1 MVLAGSL
8 RLFIALLTVLLILGC
23 IGYGLL
29 TRGGLDLD
37 EDLPTLWEEEFS
49 SDTDVPLQVHDPSWR
64 LIFGQLQ
71 VASSLEAVRAD
82 PASEEGIDDYGYR
95 PQPATKIRI
104 VQDWYWDSA
113 DGVGAENVVGID
125 GSLYELTLW
134 EDRLQLLRYDGGGDP
149 SVYAS
154 LKATSRL
161 GLESGFYRLVFLS
174 SFSDGK
180 WTMAGE
186 VQDPNRDYRRLGSIR
201 RKTDSV
207 HGPSIGQGVGIYN
220 RSGKASYLLRMRVD
234 GY

>member
-8 RLFIALLTVLLILGC
+8 RILIALLAVLLILGFV
-23 IGYGLL
+23 GGRLL
-29 TRGGLDLD
+29 TRHGVALD

-49 SDTDVPLQVHDPSWR
+49 SDADVPLQLHDPSWR

-71 VASSLEAVRAD
+71 VASSLGAVRAD
-82 PASEEGIDDYGYR
+82 PASEEGNDDYGYR

-113 DGVGAENVVGID
+113 DGVGAENVVGVD
-125 GSLYELTLW
+125 GSLYELSLY
-134 EDRLQLLRYDGGGDP
+134 EDRLQLFRYDGGGDP

-154 LKATSRL
+154 LRASSRL
-161 GLESGFYRLVFLS
+161 GLESGFYRLIFLCTY
-174 SFSDGK
+174 SDGE
-180 WTMAGE
+180 WTMSGE
-186 VQDPNRDYRRLGSIR
+186 VQDPDRDYRRLGSIR

-220 RSGKASYLLRMRVD
+220 RSRKASYLLRMRVD